1 MRGGTKTAAPLQFD
15 KCICLRA
22 GARLMACVNENAAR
36 HFKLSHQPMA
46 ARKLALQSATS
57 SGEASCIAS
66 TMRSRLPTGSLNS
79 RSDEISMVSLARVK
93 KSSC

>member
-46 ARKLALQSATS
+46 ARKLALQSANLI
-57 SGEASCIAS
+57 GRGVLHCIHNA
-66 TMRSRLPTGSLNS
+66 LPAPD
-79 RSDEISMVSLARVK
+79 RIIEFKER
-93 KSSC
+93 